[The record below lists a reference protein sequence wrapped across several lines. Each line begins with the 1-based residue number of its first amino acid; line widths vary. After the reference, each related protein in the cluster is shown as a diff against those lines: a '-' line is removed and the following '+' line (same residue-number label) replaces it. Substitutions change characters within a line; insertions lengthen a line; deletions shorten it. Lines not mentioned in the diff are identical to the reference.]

1 MRTVLQS
8 VVSTGSKKQQHKV
21 TVVRLPKMVSAVSA
35 AKVSLV
41 GFLFVSID
49 GSALDSD
56 VVVDGSLTREIEH
69 LVLSSASVDTI
80 ESYVV
85 VNSGPETSAS
95 E

>member
-1 MRTVLQS
+1 MHTILQS
-8 VVSTGSKKQQHKV
+8 VVSSGSKKQQHKV
-21 TVVRLPKMVSAVSA
+21 TVVRLPKMMSPVSA